1 MKFTAL
7 FTLGL
12 ATSAIATP
20 SLVQRDGKEVQSL
33 IKDISAKTEALD
45 SAISGYSGGDAA
57 KVESAS
63 EELISVT
70 TKGTETVK
78 SGDDLTSSDALG
90 LTSPIQDL
98 TDKIESAIDN
108 LISKKSK
115 FEAAGAGGKIKSALS
130 EQYDAAK
137 GLAEALSS
145 KVPEALSDIADE
157 LSAGITKAIQ
167 KGVDAYKD
175 VKEGGNGGGDKPEPT
190 EKPEPTGGNGGDDKP
205 EPTEKPEPTGGNG
218 GSTTSAPVIPG
229 PTAVPTGSSSGVPA
243 PTGSAAPP
251 IFTGAASRAGFS
263 FGGAAVAAAIAIAI

>member
-45 SAISGYSGGDAA
+45 SAISSYNGGDAS
-57 KVESAS
+57 KVQSAS

-78 SGDDLTSSDALG
+78 AGDDLTSSDALG

-98 TDKIESAIDN
+98 TDKIETAVDN

-115 FEAAGAGGKIKSALS
+115 FEAAGAAGEIKAALS
-130 EQYDAAK
+130 EQFDAAK
-137 GLAEALSS
+137 GLAEALSA

-157 LSAGITKAIQ
+157 LSAGITKALQ

-175 VKEGGNGGGDKPEPT
+175 AKDGGNGGGDKPEPT

-205 EPTEKPEPTGGNG
+205 EPTGGNG

-229 PTAVPTGSSSGVPA
+229 PTAAPTASSSGVPA

-251 IFTGAASRAGFS
+251 VFTGAASRAGFS

>member
-12 ATSAIATP
+12 ATSAIASP

-45 SAISGYSGGDAA
+45 SAISSYNGGDAG

-78 SGDDLTSSDALG
+78 AGDDLTSSDALG

-98 TDKIESAIDN
+98 TDKIETAIDN

-115 FEAAGAGGKIKSALS
+115 FEAAGAAGKIKSALS

-145 KVPEALSDIADE
+145 KVPEALGDIADE

-175 VKEGGNGGGDKPEPT
+175 AQDGGNGGGDDKPEPT

-205 EPTEKPEPTGGNG
+205 EPTGGNG

-229 PTAVPTGSSSGVPA
+229 PTATPTASSSGVPA

-251 IFTGAASRAGFS
+251 IFTGAASRVGFS
-263 FGGAAVAAAIAIAI
+263 FGGAAVAAAIAVAI